1 MVFRITGIGA
11 MSAMALPLA
20 LPPVRMLLQE
30 ERGVSFQVGPAF
42 YRRQSSLARD
52 LGILVAAVHRQQTG
66 NLRVVDVMSG
76 CGVRAVR
83 YLLQARADFVWAN
96 DACNQLT
103 ELLAL
108 NLSQGQSL
116 NSGAEEEKFEHWR
129 ITREDAHKVLL
140 DCALRKEYYDLID
153 VDSFGSDT
161 LCVGP
166 AIGAVKYGGLVY
178 LTSTDGFCAGGRRR
192 HNALSSYGAFVNPMP
207 FANEI
212 GLRMLIGC
220 AVREAATRNMSV
232 IPVFSNY
239 SYHGPVFRTMLR
251 VESRRKL
258 VNKDYGFIV
267 YCKQCGQSQDIQFE
281 GLGDIACCCKHPKEK
296 GSLVVTGPLWI
307 GPLHDRK
314 QVEGMTEVARDWGWI
329 TRSTSESPVDMHI
342 LEELLEVMVNESEPG
357 LPSGY
362 IKMDEIGKRGK
373 VRVPRRKDFI
383 DRLQQEG
390 YVASRSHVE
399 RRAVKTNCPM
409 DKCIELVRSME
420 IITASR
426 SILDSPQH
434 ADPGSR
440 TNGVMVG

>member
-1 MVFRITGIGA
+1 MGYLQMGGIGTF
-11 MSAMALPLA
+11 SAMALPVPLA
-20 LPPVRMLLQE
+20 PVKMLIQE

-52 LGILVAAVHRQQTG
+52 LGILIAAVHRQQTG
-66 NLRVVDVMSG
+66 SLRVLDVMSG

-103 ELLAL
+103 DLLAQ
-108 NLSQGQSL
+108 NLSQGHSL
-116 NSGAEEEKFEHWR
+116 DEKSEAVGEEDFERWR

-178 LTSTDGFCAGGRRR
+178 LTSTDGLCAGGRRR

-220 AVREAATRNMSV
+220 AVREAATRNMTV
-232 IPVFSNY
+232 TPIFSNY
-239 SYHGPVFRTMLR
+239 AYHGPVFRTMLR
-251 VESRRKL
+251 VESRKRL

-267 YCKQCGQSQDIQFE
+267 YCKRCGQSQDIQFE
-281 GLGDIACCCKHPKEK
+281 DLGDIACCCAYPKEK
-296 GSLVVTGPLWI
+296 GSVVVTGPLWI
-307 GPLHDRK
+307 GPLHDRN
-314 QVEGMTEVARDWGWI
+314 QVEGMTELAREWGWI
-329 TRSTSESPVDMHI
+329 NSVGARSISNSPVDMHI
-342 LEELLEVMVNESEPG
+342 LKELLEVMVDESQPG

-362 IKMDEIGKRGK
+362 VRMDQIGKRGK

-390 YVASRSHVE
+390 YAASRSHIE
-399 RRAVKTNCPM
+399 PRAVKTNCPM
-409 DKCIELVRSME
+409 DQCIELGYG
-420 IITASR
+420 SR
-426 SILDSPQH
+426 SIVIQ
-434 ADPGSR
+434 
-440 TNGVMVG
+440 